1 MATMDDILG
10 NGGGTPPPK
19 GSKEW
24 HEQQQDAPSVSSP
37 AKGTQKWTE
46 QQAAAAPAVTGS
58 QSETVAAP
66 PAKQADVNGGSLSY
80 AELYKK
86 LNPYKPPTDEELAK
100 EKKKQKR
107 EQIFAAIGDGISALS
122 NLFFTTQYAPNMY
135 TGKNTMS
142 ERTKVRYDKLMK
154 EREGKEKEYYEGL
167 MRARIADEE
176 RDDRERKWQRQLG
189 LDDYNR
195 IRNDAKE
202 ERDRQMFELNLQ
214 LQGNKISASEAEA
227 KRKGIEAKY
236 AEELEKARLETEKAK
251 AGASKASA
259 SASNAR
265 AEYYNRGGGS
275 GKAGEYPWYD
285 SDGNKHFAHSYEA
298 MRQNAIDN
306 GTWNEETQASTTEV
320 KSGRGKTVKTSE
332 TTKPGFL
339 LLFFRLPSNRRTP
352 SPAVRRKLVQGG
364 RGEVGARH
372 KERTYSTNKK
382 THQNG
387 TTGCIK
393 YQYFVSLYGNK
404 ILSLQVKINT

>member
-10 NGGGTPPPK
+10 NGGGTPPLK

-46 QQAAAAPAVTGS
+46 QQAAAAPIASAPQIPASQKNMPPTSGGTSGENVQTSSPVEIKTG
-58 QSETVAAP
+58 QQVP
-66 PAKQADVNGGSLSY
+66 VNHGKVVREFGDGVHAFMEDGTIRTSGFAGYTYSTPENMSNIDLF
-80 AELYKK
+80 KV
-86 LNPYKPPTDEELAK
+86 LNPYTPPTAEELEK

-107 EQIFAAIGDGISALS
+107 DQIFAAIGDGISALS

-167 MRARIADEE
+167 MKAKIADEE
-176 RDDRERKWQRQLG
+176 GDDRERKWQRLLR

-195 IRNDAKE
+195 MRNDAKE
-202 ERDRQMFELNLQ
+202 ERDRQLFELNLQ
-214 LQGNKISASEAEA
+214 LQGNKISASEADA

-251 AGASKASA
+251 V
-259 SASNAR
+259 R
-265 AEYYNRGGGS
+265 YYNRGGGS

-285 SDGNKHFAHSYEA
+285 SDGNKHFARSYEA

-332 TTKPGFL
+332 TTKPGKGHSSK
-339 LLFFRLPSNRRTP
+339 PQKK
-352 SPAVRRKLVQGG
+352 SPTAD
-364 RGEVGARH
+364 
-372 KERTYSTNKK
+372 NKK
-382 THQNG
+382 KSPT
-387 TTGCIK
+387 
-393 YQYFVSLYGNK
+393 S
-404 ILSLQVKINT
+404 

>member
-214 LQGNKISASEAEA
+214 PKRLKLVLQ
-227 KRKGIEAKY
+227 
-236 AEELEKARLETEKAK
+236 RLPLPHPMPE
-251 AGASKASA
+251 
-259 SASNAR
+259 
-265 AEYYNRGGGS
+265 
-275 GKAGEYPWYD
+275 
-285 SDGNKHFAHSYEA
+285 
-298 MRQNAIDN
+298 QNI
-306 GTWNEETQASTTEV
+306 TTEV
-320 KSGRGKTVKTSE
+320 VAVERPENIRGMTAMVTSILH
-332 TTKPGFL
+332 TRMKPCV
-339 LLFFRLPSNRRTP
+339 RTP
-352 SPAVRRKLVQGG
+352 
-364 RGEVGARH
+364 
-372 KERTYSTNKK
+372 
-382 THQNG
+382 
-387 TTGCIK
+387 
-393 YQYFVSLYGNK
+393 
-404 ILSLQVKINT
+404 

>member
-1 MATMDDILG
+1 MDDILG

-66 PAKQADVNGGSLSY
+66 PSKQADVNGGSLSY

-236 AEELEKARLETEKAK
+236 AEELVKKMEKSGAKAYLVNTGWNGTGKRISIKDTRGIIDAILNGDILNAPTKKIPYFNFEVPTELPGVDSGILDPRDTYADASEWEAKAK
-251 AGASKASA
+251 DL
-259 SASNAR
+259 
-265 AEYYNRGGGS
+265 AERFNKNFVKYTTNEA
-275 GKAGEYPWYD
+275 GKA
-285 SDGNKHFAHSYEA
+285 
-298 MRQNAIDN
+298 
-306 GTWNEETQASTTEV
+306 
-320 KSGRGKTVKTSE
+320 
-332 TTKPGFL
+332 
-339 LLFFRLPSNRRTP
+339 
-352 SPAVRRKLVQGG
+352 LVAAGPQ
-364 RGEVGARH
+364 
-372 KERTYSTNKK
+372 
-382 THQNG
+382 
-387 TTGCIK
+387 
-393 YQYFVSLYGNK
+393 L
-404 ILSLQVKINT
+404 

>member
-24 HEQQQDAPSVSSP
+24 HELQQDAPSVSSP

-80 AELYKK
+80 TELYKK
-86 LNPYKPPTDEELAK
+86 LNPYTPPTAEELEK

-107 EQIFAAIGDGISALS
+107 DQIFAAIGDGISALS

-167 MRARIADEE
+167 MKAKIADEE
-176 RDDRERKWQRQLG
+176 GDDRERKWQRLLR

-195 IRNDAKE
+195 MRNDAKE
-202 ERDRQMFELNLQ
+202 ERDRQLFELNLQ
-214 LQGNKISASEAEA
+214 LQGYKISASEADA

-251 AGASKASA
+251 V
-259 SASNAR
+259 R
-265 AEYYNRGGGS
+265 YYNRGGGS

-285 SDGNKHFAHSYEA
+285 SDGNKHFARSYEA

-332 TTKPGFL
+332 TTKPGKGHSSK
-339 LLFFRLPSNRRTP
+339 PQKK
-352 SPAVRRKLVQGG
+352 SPTA
-364 RGEVGARH
+364 
-372 KERTYSTNKK
+372 SNKK
-382 THQNG
+382 KSPT
-387 TTGCIK
+387 
-393 YQYFVSLYGNK
+393 S
-404 ILSLQVKINT
+404 